1 MKQNWCPSSFEM
13 SNIRVKIE
21 LLLAAY
27 YAVFPV
33 CFESQGNVLNY
44 NMWQCSRESSHLI
57 FVWVHCSMQCE
68 ELLFHKQIPSLQI
81 KKNKDC
87 RFWAWQRNIE
97 RCFSSCCERGKRKS
111 SEIPCCCVFVKL
123 SLVIDHIGI
132 TLCLIIHNLCLGVTD
147 LWSWLKLLKI
157 FCISS
162 FLKSQE

>member
-33 CFESQGNVLNY
+33 CFKSQR
-44 NMWQCSRESSHLI
+44 NMCSTIICDSAVVNLLI
-57 FVWVHCSMQCE
+57 VHYSMQCE

-87 RFWAWQRNIE
+87 RFWAWLRNIE

-132 TLCLIIHNLCLGVTD
+132 TLCLIANNMCLGVTD
-147 LWSWLKLLKI
+147 LWSWLKQLKI

-162 FLKSQE
+162 FLKSLK